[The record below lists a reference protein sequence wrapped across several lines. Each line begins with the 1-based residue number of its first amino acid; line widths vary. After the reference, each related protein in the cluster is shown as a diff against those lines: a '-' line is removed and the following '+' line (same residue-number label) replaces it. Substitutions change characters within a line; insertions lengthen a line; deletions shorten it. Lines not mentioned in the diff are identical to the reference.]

1 MKFLKILI
9 SRIFITFFLL
19 GIQIGWFV
27 YAILALTKYSVY
39 LSLVLNLISIGMV
52 LYLINKEENASYKIS
67 WIILILMLPIFGGLF
82 YLFFG
87 DKRPS
92 KKLRNKLNLTH
103 QMYRNDYIQK
113 LHIIKELKQM
123 DKRDAQ
129 ISQYILKQSDFPIY
143 DKTLTTYYPVGEVMF
158 QDMLE
163 ELERAEHFIFL
174 EYFIIDEGYMWN
186 TILDILVKKAK
197 QGVDVRL
204 IYDDVGSIFLLP
216 KGYDKKMEALGIRCL
231 PFNPFLPFFSLVLNN
246 RDHRKILVIDGH
258 TAFNGGINLADE
270 YINQKKRFG
279 HWKDTAVKL
288 KGEGVWSFTLMF
300 LEIWAAFKP
309 VDVDIT
315 KFSPYAYKKERF
327 ESDGYVQPFGDSP
340 LDNEK
345 LGENIYTE
353 IINAAKDYVYIF
365 TPYLILDD
373 EMKSSFCLAAKRG
386 VDIRIV
392 TPAIPDKKMVYRLT
406 RSNYAALLK
415 AGVKI
420 YEYTPGFLHAKS
432 FVSDDRVAVVGTINL
447 DYRSLYLH
455 FECGTFMYHCKA
467 VMDLKKDALKTMKL
481 SKEIK
486 EYQIKSGLTGR
497 IAEAFLR
504 FVSPLV

>member
-1 MKFLKILI
+1 MKILKVFI
-9 SRIFITFFLL
+9 SRLFITFLL
-19 GIQIGWFV
+19 LSIQVVWFV
-27 YAILALTKYSVY
+27 YAILKLTEYSIY
-39 LSLVLNLISIGMV
+39 INIFFNFISLLMV
-52 LYLINKEENASYKIS
+52 VYLINKEENASYKIS
-67 WIILILMLPIFGGLF
+67 WIILILILPVFGGLF

-92 KKLRNKLNLTH
+92 KKLRKKLNLTH
-103 QMYRNDYIQK
+103 LMYRNDYVQK
-113 LHIIKELKQM
+113 LHVIRELKQM
-123 DKRDAQ
+123 DKRDAE
-129 ISQYILKQSDFPIY
+129 ISQYILNQSDFPIY
-143 DKTLTTYYPVGEVMF
+143 DKTSTTYFPVGEVMF
-158 QDMLE
+158 EDMIV
-163 ELERAEHFIFL
+163 ELKKAEHFIFL
-174 EYFIIDEGYMWN
+174 EYFIIDEGVMWN
-186 TILDILVKKAK
+186 TILDILVEKAK
-197 QGVDVRL
+197 NGVDVRL
-204 IYDDVGSIFLLP
+204 IYDDVGSIFMLP
-216 KGYDKKMEALGIRCL
+216 KGYDKKMESLGIKCI

-258 TAFNGGINLADE
+258 TAYNGGINLADE
-270 YINQKKRFG
+270 YINKKKRFG
-279 HWKDTAVKL
+279 HWKDTAVKIN
-288 KGEGVWSFTLMF
+288 GEGVWSFTLMF

-309 VDVDIT
+309 HDLDISV
-315 KFSPYAYKKERF
+315 FRPYTYCKETF

-345 LGENIYTE
+345 LGENIYME
-353 IINAAKDYVYIF
+353 IINSAKNYVYIF

-373 EMKSSFCLAAKRG
+373 EMKSAFCLAAKRG

-406 RSNYAALLK
+406 RSNYGPLLK

-455 FECGTFMYHCKA
+455 FECGTFMYHSKA
-467 VMDLKKDALKTMKL
+467 VLDLKKDTLKTMKI

-486 EYQIKSGLTGR
+486 EYHMKRGLTGGL
-497 IAEAFLR
+497 IDALLR
-504 FVSPLV
+504 FVSPLI